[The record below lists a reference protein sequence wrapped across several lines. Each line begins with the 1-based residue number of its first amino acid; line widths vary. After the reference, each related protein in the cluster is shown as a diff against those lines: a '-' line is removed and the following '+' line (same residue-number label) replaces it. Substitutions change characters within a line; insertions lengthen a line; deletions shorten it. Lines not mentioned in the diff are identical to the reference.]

1 MSKKYTLSDGV
12 VIEASDRKSN
22 QSGYTGAALSPS
34 WTLDADKPF
43 IAACGNPSDPAIMA
57 QMNAQHR
64 TAWHGGSYADAREAA
79 YVVGLFKHD
88 PVGTERLIQSH
99 GPIDKFP
106 VDLYN
111 LPVVMSTANAIKHL
125 NNAKIKSKQPA
136 KPDAT
141 VTVAKGNLIK
151 FYTLASIKEAAKNVG
166 GPEKFQASL
175 EGKTAAQAA
184 VEHNLVEA

>member
-1 MSKKYTLSDGV
+1 MSTKHTLSDGV
-12 VIEASDRKSN
+12 VIEESDRKSN

-79 YVVGLFKHD
+79 YVVGLFKQD
-88 PVGTERLIQSH
+88 PVATERLIQSH

-106 VDLYN
+106 KDLYN
-111 LPVVMSTANAIKHL
+111 LPVILSTQKAIQHL
-125 NNAKIKSKQPA
+125 NNAKIKSKQPP

-141 VTVAKGNLIK
+141 VTVAKGNLVK
-151 FYTLASIKEAAKNVG
+151 FYTIASIKEAAKKAG
-166 GPEKFQASL
+166 GPEAFQASL
-175 EGKTAAQAA
+175 EGKTASEAA